1 MLIAKHVQTHTR
13 NDVIGES
20 DHVDGGGGG
29 GGEDGLTTGIVSV
42 SV

>member
-20 DHVDGGGGG
+20 DHVDGGGVGRG
-29 GGEDGLTTGIVSV
+29 GLTTGIVSV